1 MRPGVHKGISS
12 VICDVKMKRK
22 SWQSIHWANSTKR
35 VFYIYSVYNYTTW
48 SRSELRKLSI
58 SDAKNIGTTKNKTWS
73 HAKNE
78 QIFIYRKLGNV
89 WSNQSERIREW
100 DGLQIQCTKSE
111 KIMEFD
117 YKCIISLWQPCLC
130 LGFSESDSV
139 ICNIKLGV
147 IRTNKDISENP
158 QRSSR
163 HI

>member
-1 MRPGVHKGISS
+1 MALKEWNEKVGRAFTGLRVPRGFFIYTLCITIQHGKGQ
-12 VICDVKMKRK
+12 
-22 SWQSIHWANSTKR
+22 SWES
-35 VFYIYSVYNYTTW
+35 F
-48 SRSELRKLSI
+48 LSLMP
-58 SDAKNIGTTKNKTWS
+58 KTTKNKTWS
-73 HAKNE
+73 QAKNE
-78 QIFIYRKLGNV
+78 QIIIYRKLGKI

-100 DGLQIQCTKSE
+100 DGLQIQCIKSE
-111 KIMEFD
+111 KIIEFD
-117 YKCIISLWQPCLC
+117 YKCVISLWQPCLR